1 MSFIFGLLI
10 GMFTTWSLEI
20 TLQRNKL
27 LRKEFVDNHKS
38 IFGYRVHHSTF
49 GLLFLIIGFF
59 SMYPPFTNALFFLGL
74 GIGVITIHTI
84 TSKRFIFI
92 EKLHK

>member
-10 GMFTTWSLEI
+10 GMLATWLLEI
-20 TLQRNKL
+20 ILQRNKL

-49 GLLFLIIGFF
+49 GLLFLIIGLF
-59 SMYPPFTNALFFLGL
+59 SIYYPLTNALFFLGL
-74 GIGVITIHTI
+74 GIGIILLHTI
-84 TSKRFIFI
+84 TSKRFVFV
-92 EKLHK
+92 EKFYK